1 MKMLVSTLEYTV
13 AATMERQCTPCSN
26 VPLVPA
32 RRLEA
37 RAEGRRTVWPRASS
51 SDAQQPRDSTAQP
64 GAPCAS
70 LRPLER
76 GILPASPPLRS
87 MLKAYYLRSA
97 PHTARSNA
105 TCAFTFCSYSALLCL

>member
-37 RAEGRRTVWPRASS
+37 RAEGRRTAVVDGLAS
-51 SDAQQPRDSTAQP
+51 
-64 GAPCAS
+64 CV
-70 LRPLER
+70 
-76 GILPASPPLRS
+76 
-87 MLKAYYLRSA
+87 
-97 PHTARSNA
+97 
-105 TCAFTFCSYSALLCL
+105 LL